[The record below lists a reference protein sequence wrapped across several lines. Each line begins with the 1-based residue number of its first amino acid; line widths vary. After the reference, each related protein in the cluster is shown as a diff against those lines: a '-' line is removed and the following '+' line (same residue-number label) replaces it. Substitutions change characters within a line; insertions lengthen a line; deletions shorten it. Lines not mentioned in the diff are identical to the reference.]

1 MKMAFV
7 LLALFLTV
15 ASSCKRGEKAADTSL
30 IKSLLSHTPF
40 SSTQDSIPEGDDKG
54 QTVNEEN
61 EGFFGPLLSNNP
73 FSSIRDSIVEGDDPS
88 SPRYYKGRIV
98 NGKKEGFWIE
108 NQRDSMNYKGGK
120 RHGKC
125 TTWGGVHHNIRYVNY
140 YEEGKE
146 EGKAFWYE
154 YGYGWYT
161 TVNYKDG
168 IKQGYEYTYR
178 LKDDSLINTCRY
190 DEEGYPYRF
199 MGLYKS
205 SKESY
210 LINQDY
216 HYRDKKISINMNDEC
231 FIQEGEYEFVGEVTI
246 HQSKPDTAENADR
259 YKDYVT
265 EICYTRE
272 SASPILY
279 NKCGEWVKYYQAVPV
294 EYCHY
299 DHRGVLEYRHQ
310 ITDYELNGSYAK
322 YRNGV
327 LAESGKAKAIPKQGT
342 TTKEKLQIAKVV
354 AVTALTIA
362 TALGGRG
369 GGIGGSN
376 NSNSLLYE
384 ARHLQYDYVLDGDIV
399 FYNPDGTVNRIHTY
413 RQGELVSGTDR

>member
-1 MKMAFV
+1 MKTGFV

-30 IKSLLSHTPF
+30 ATSILPSF
-40 SSTQDSIPEGDDKG
+40 SSSQDSIREEGDNG
-54 QTVNEEN
+54 QSANEEKK
-61 EGFFGPLLSNNP
+61 GFFDPLLSP

-108 NQRDSMNYKGGK
+108 NLLDSVNYKGGK
-120 RHGKC
+120 LHGKC
-125 TTWGGVHHNIRYVNY
+125 IRWSGPYLNTRSVCY
-140 YEEGKE
+140 YEGGKK
-146 EGKAFWYE
+146 EGKAFRYE

-161 TVNYKDG
+161 TVNYKNG
-168 IKQGYEYTYR
+168 GEQGYEYTYR
-178 LKDDSLINTCRY
+178 LTDDSIINTCRY
-190 DEEGYPYRF
+190 YEKGIAYPF
-199 MGLYKS
+199 MSLYNRN
-205 SKESY
+205 KESY
-210 LINQDY
+210 LINLDY
-216 HYRDKKISINMNDEC
+216 FRDKKIAISTNDKC
-231 FIQEGEYEFVGEVTI
+231 FIREGGYEFTGDVNIQTR
-246 HQSKPDTAENADR
+246 QDTTEYADS

-342 TTKEKLQIAKVV
+342 TTKEKLQIAKMV

-376 NSNSLLYE
+376 NSKSLLYE

-399 FYNPDGTVNRIHTY
+399 FYNPDGTVNRMLKY
-413 RQGELVSGTDR
+413 RHGELVSGTNH